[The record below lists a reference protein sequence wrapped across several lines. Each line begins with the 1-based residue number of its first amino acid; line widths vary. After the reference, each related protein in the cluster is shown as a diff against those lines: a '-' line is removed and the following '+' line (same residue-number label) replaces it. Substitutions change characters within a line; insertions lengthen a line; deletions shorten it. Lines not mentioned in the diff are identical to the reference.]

1 MDNCLPRIPRYI
13 IYNELSDIYYVK
25 NINMYIINKQLWVRS
40 TVRACVRADLK
51 LMWLLQRRSLS
62 PEVAVSLKLVT
73 MRILVEAQLY
83 LRKHIVEQEHLN
95 SLFVGNI
102 AQPNITTIDPFI
114 DNLDVLELLYLLGFI
129 VIYEYE
135 IISIM
140 YSLEILESIWCSSLD
155 IRIIFQI
162 YHWHPSMFAS
172 CLYIYLYIRTWVYA
186 M

>member
-1 MDNCLPRIPRYI
+1 M
-13 IYNELSDIYYVK
+13 
-25 NINMYIINKQLWVRS
+25 
-40 TVRACVRADLK
+40 
-51 LMWLLQRRSLS
+51 
-62 PEVAVSLKLVT
+62 KLVT

-140 YSLEILESIWCSSLD
+140 YSLEILESI
-155 IRIIFQI
+155 
-162 YHWHPSMFAS
+162 
-172 CLYIYLYIRTWVYA
+172 
-186 M
+186 